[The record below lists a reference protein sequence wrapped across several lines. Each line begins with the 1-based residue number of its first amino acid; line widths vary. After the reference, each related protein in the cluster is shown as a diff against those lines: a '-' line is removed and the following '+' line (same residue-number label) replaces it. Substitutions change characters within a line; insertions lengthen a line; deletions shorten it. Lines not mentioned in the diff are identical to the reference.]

1 MKEIDFQD
9 LLIDAWNK
17 FKERWKPL
25 CMASLIGYFIPLAAF
40 MVWYMILIFGLVAAK
55 QYGSEPDPAALI
67 PLAIASPILFILIF
81 LFTIGTENYCMKICR
96 GENPDN
102 KDFFLPAKTYLRVI
116 AAEFLVMLIANIGII
131 VCIVPGLI
139 LLFFFSLVSY
149 AVIDHP
155 ELGIIDC
162 MKLSWRLVKQYW
174 KPILILDIIVSA
186 LQSVISSTVVGLI
199 PVVPF
204 SILVASLLYTKFNDE
219 SAAQTQPQNEP
230 NVIPPTYQA

>member
-55 QYGSEPDPAALI
+55 QYGSEPDPATLI

-81 LFTIGTENYCMKICR
+81 FFTYGTENYCMKICR
-96 GENPDN
+96 GENPEN
-102 KDFFLPAKTYLRVI
+102 KDFLLPTKTYLRIIV
-116 AAEFLVMLIANIGII
+116 ANFLVTLI
-131 VCIVPGLI
+131 VCVGLIVCVVPGLI
-139 LLFFFSLVSY
+139 LGFFFSLVSY

-162 MKLSWRLVKQYW
+162 LKLSWRLVKQNW
-174 KPILILDIIVSA
+174 KPILILDIIVYA
-186 LQSVISSTVVGLI
+186 LQSVLGSTIIGLI
-199 PVVPF
+199 PVLPF
-204 SILVASLLYTKFNDE
+204 SILVASLLYTKFNDAPAE
-219 SAAQTQPQNEP
+219 QPQNEP
-230 NVIPPTYQA
+230 KVIPPTYHA

>member
-25 CMASLIGYFIPLAAF
+25 CVASLLGYFVPFIAFMVGYMFILFGFMASTKYGYEPDVAAFIPLF
-40 MVWYMILIFGLVAAK
+40 I
-55 QYGSEPDPAALI
+55 AL
-67 PLAIASPILFILIF
+67 PILFIVLF

-174 KPILILDIIVSA
+174 KPILILDIIVYA

-204 SILVASLLYTKFNDE
+204 GILVTSLLYTKFNDE
-219 SAAQTQPQNEP
+219 SAAQTQPQNAP